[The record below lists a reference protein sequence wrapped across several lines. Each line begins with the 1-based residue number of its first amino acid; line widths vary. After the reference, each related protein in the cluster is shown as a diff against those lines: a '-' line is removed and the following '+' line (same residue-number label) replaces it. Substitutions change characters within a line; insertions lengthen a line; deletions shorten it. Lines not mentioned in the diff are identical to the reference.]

1 MAARLKLD
9 QDTLGLSMLV
19 ERATGVQVKDCF
31 RDENDD
37 TLYFVV
43 PQGLIGKALGKG
55 GVNVKNLQQSLNKNV
70 RIIEYRET
78 PVEYIRSIIYPLTVE
93 EIKEDPAQNLITLKD
108 SNRKT
113 KSLLIG
119 REGRNLQLLNR
130 AVKRFFNV
138 EVKVI

>member
-1 MAARLKLD
+1 MTARLKLD
-9 QDTLGLSMLV
+9 QDLLALSMIV
-19 ERATGVQVKDCF
+19 ERQTGVQVKDCF
-31 RDENDD
+31 KDDVD

-43 PQGLIGKALGKG
+43 AQGQIGKAVGKG
-55 GVNVKNLQQSLNKNV
+55 GANIKGLQQNLNKNV
-70 RIIEYRET
+70 RFIEYRE
-78 PVEYIRSIIYPLTVE
+78 PASEFIRSIIYPITIE
-93 EIKEDPAQNLITLKD
+93 EIKEEGGIVTLKD

-138 EVKVI
+138 EVKVV